1 MLYYENEPMEKNMT
15 HRNQGL
21 LQTLFLVGRNCQ
33 SEYNSGFGNNIRY
46 VISISVCGLSGLLT
60 HVTRTMVFLVLVTS
74 NVFLTLI
81 NRSFYYSILPL

>member
-1 MLYYENEPMEKNMT
+1 MYENEPMEKNT
-15 HRNQGL
+15 TQKPRPFTNTFFSWKELSTSIIQGL
-21 LQTLFLVGRNCQ
+21 VITLGTLSVYQFAVYQ
-33 SEYNSGFGNNIRY
+33 GFNE
-46 VISISVCGLSGLLT
+46 